1 MFKRGMQ
8 NKKAQVTLFIIIAVV
23 VVALAALTIFFWPSI
38 SGFFMSQ
45 QQAEQFLA
53 SQAEPLRDAIA
64 DCIYKTS
71 YPAFETIGEQAG
83 YYDTTGLNFLY
94 FGGNDY
100 VVVMFKDA
108 QKQRINKLPTLEQIE
123 NNYQTFLSK
132 KGNAEI
138 DKCLNNFAAFKRV
151 MNVEPG
157 ERKISA
163 LVYYDAIVLSVD
175 WPITISKRTASA
187 EARQT
192 INQRPVT
199 LLIPLGYMWQT
210 ANKVVDCETQ
220 VDCKYEGIEWD
231 KDAWNNPFRLHYIS
245 RDARS
250 INENQIVFILES
262 VPYRR
267 GEFPYKFNFAID
279 RS

>member
-1 MFKRGMQ
+1 MIKRG
-8 NKKAQVTLFIIIAVV
+8 KKGQLTLFIIIAAV
-23 VVALAALTIFFWPSI
+23 VVAVAAITIFFWPSI

-45 QQAEQFLA
+45 QQAQQFLA
-53 SQAEPLRDAIA
+53 SQAEPLRDAVA
-64 DCIYKTS
+64 ECIYKIS
-71 YPAFETIGEQAG
+71 YPAFETIGLQAG
-83 YYDTTGLNFLY
+83 YYDTTGMNFIY
-94 FGGNDY
+94 FGGKDH

-108 QKQRINKLPTLEQIE
+108 AKQRINKLPSLTQIE
-123 NNYQTFLSK
+123 NQYQMFLND

-163 LVYYDAIVLSVD
+163 LIYPDVVILEVD
-175 WPITISKRTASA
+175 WPITISKRTARA

-192 INQRPVT
+192 INQKPVT
-199 LLIPLGYMWQT
+199 LLMPLGYMWQT

-220 VDCKYEGIEWD
+220 VDCKYEGIKWD
-231 KDAWNNPFRLHYIS
+231 EDAWNNPHRLHYIS

-250 INENQIVFILES
+250 ITENQIVFILES
-262 VPYRR
+262 VPYRQ
-267 GEFPYKFNFAID
+267 GEMPYKFNFAID

>member
-1 MFKRGMQ
+1 MFKRG
-8 NKKAQVTLFIIIAVV
+8 KKAQVTLFIIIAAV
-23 VVALAALTIFFWPSI
+23 VVAIAALTIFFWPSI

-45 QQAEQFLA
+45 QQAESFLA
-53 SQAEPLRDAIA
+53 SQAEPLRDAVA
-64 DCIYKTS
+64 ECIYKTS
-71 YPAFETIGEQAG
+71 YPAFEEIGERAG

-108 QKQRINKLPTLEQIE
+108 AKQRINKLPSLTQIE
-123 NNYQTFLSK
+123 NNYQIFLSSE
-132 KGNAEI
+132 GNQEI

-163 LVYYDAIVLSVD
+163 LIYYDAIILNVD
-175 WPITISKRTASA
+175 WPITISKQTARA
-187 EARQT
+187 EAKQT
-192 INQRPVT
+192 INQKPVT
-199 LLIPLGYMWQT
+199 LLMPLGYMWQT
-210 ANKVVDCETQ
+210 ANKVVDCETR

-231 KDAWNNPFRLHYIS
+231 EDTWNNPHRLHYIS

-250 INENQIVFILES
+250 INEHQIVFLLES
-262 VPYRR
+262 VPYRQ
-267 GEFPYKFNFAID
+267 GERPYKFNFAID